1 MEVQRFL
8 HRYSP
13 EIPQKEFFISFTNPK
28 QSMIGLMPSL
38 QVFSRINIIPKYI
51 FSFSG
56 SDNGFSQYDHRFKM
70 ILWFFIG
77 GSRGGPNRAR
87 ILNLV
92 KNAPM
97 NGHQI
102 SKSLN
107 LDHKTVAHH
116 LKILAK
122 NDLLEK
128 AEKSYGAEYQISLI
142 MKRNLKVL
150 EEIIEKIGT
159 K

>member
-1 MEVQRFL
+1 MLGV
-8 HRYSP
+8 
-13 EIPQKEFFISFTNPK
+13 
-28 QSMIGLMPSL
+28 MIGL
-38 QVFSRINIIPKYI
+38 QVFSRFDIIPKCI

-56 SDNGFSQYDHRFKM
+56 SDNGISQPDPRFKM
-70 ILWFFIG
+70 ILWLFIG

-92 KNAPM
+92 KNEPM
-97 NGHQI
+97 NAHQI

-128 AEKSYGAEYQISLI
+128 AEKSYGAEYQLSQI
-142 MKRNLKVL
+142 MKRNLNVL
-150 EEIIEKIGT
+150 EEIMEKIGT

>member
-1 MEVQRFL
+1 MFGAIVCMPLISRFD
-8 HRYSP
+8 
-13 EIPQKEFFISFTNPK
+13 
-28 QSMIGLMPSL
+28 
-38 QVFSRINIIPKYI
+38 VIPKGV
-51 FSFSG
+51 FSFSN
-56 SDNGFSQYDHRFKM
+56 SDNRISQTDTRFKM
-70 ILWFFIG
+70 ILWLFIG

-92 KNAPM
+92 RDIPM
-97 NGHQI
+97 NAHQI

-122 NDLLEK
+122 NNLLEK
-128 AEKSYGAEYQISLI
+128 SEKSYGAEYQLSQI
-142 MKRNLKVL
+142 MNKNLNVL
-150 EEIIEKIGT
+150 SEIMEKIAT